1 MDIFRIFYDPVKV
14 FRKREMGEGIN
25 PWIIF
30 AGIILVSVIIYF
42 LSFQHQF
49 PYIMEQISEKLQNLP
64 EEQRQQALQRI
75 TKSRMLISGLITVMF
90 MVPLKLLFQSLIF
103 QQAFSIWG
111 NIRSFAD
118 SLYVVVYA
126 NIISIASQI
135 LKLVI
140 EYATGKPFVS
150 FDLSI
155 LVGNSQTV
163 IYKVLSNVDIFTIWS
178 LSVMAIGF
186 SEIARVNRTRS
197 FTVVF
202 GLWIVYLVAIW
213 IIFSMGGS
221 GWLRF

>member
-1 MDIFRIFYDPVKV
+1 MDILRIFYDPVKV
-14 FRKREMGEGIN
+14 FRKREMDEGIN

-30 AGIILVSVIIYF
+30 GGIVVVSVIIYL
-42 LSFQHQF
+42 LSFKHQY
-49 PYIMEQISEKLQNLP
+49 PYLMEQISQRLQNLP
-64 EEQRQQALQRI
+64 EEQRQQALQKF
-75 TKSRMLISGLITVMF
+75 TKERLLISGLVTVIL
-90 MVPLKLLFQSLIF
+90 MVPVKLLFQGLIF
-103 QQAFSIWG
+103 QQVFSIWG

-126 NIISIASQI
+126 NIISLASQI
-135 LKLVI
+135 LKLII

-155 LVGNSQTV
+155 FFKNKGTLYRVM
-163 IYKVLSNVDIFTIWS
+163 SNVDIFTILS

-186 SEIARVNRTRS
+186 SELARVNRERS

-202 GLWIVYLVAIW
+202 GLWLLYLVALGL
-213 IIFSMGGS
+213 IFAMGGS

>member
-1 MDIFRIFYDPVKV
+1 MDILRIFYDPVKV
-14 FRKREMGEGIN
+14 FRKREMEEGIN

-30 AGIILVSVIIYF
+30 VGIVVISVIIYF
-42 LSFQHQF
+42 LSFQHQYSF
-49 PYIMEQISEKLQNLP
+49 LIQQISEKIQNLP
-64 EEQRQQALQRI
+64 EEQRKKALESI
-75 TKSRMLISGLITVMF
+75 TRERMLISGLISVVI

-111 NIRSFAD
+111 NVRSFTD

-140 EYATGKPFVS
+140 EYATGKPYVS

-155 LVGNSQTV
+155 FVKNMNSV
-163 IYKVLSNVDIFTIWS
+163 MYKVLANVDIFTIWS

-186 SEIARVNRTRS
+186 SELARVNRSKS
-197 FTVVF
+197 FAVVF
-202 GLWIVYLVAIW
+202 GLWFVYLVLMFV
-213 IIFSMGGS
+213 IFSMGGS